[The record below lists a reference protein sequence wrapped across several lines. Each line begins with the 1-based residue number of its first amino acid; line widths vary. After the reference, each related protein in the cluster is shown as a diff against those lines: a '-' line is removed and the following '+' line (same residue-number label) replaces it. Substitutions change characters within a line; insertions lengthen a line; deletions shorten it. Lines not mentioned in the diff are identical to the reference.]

1 MKILVMGTG
10 QGLGGLHTHLLRLL
24 EFFVAEGNE
33 ASAFVVADPEMP
45 FDAPRGVKSVARVR
59 HSARSLW
66 ERWRKFA
73 ELRRLERETRRI
85 APDLFVATATGRGY
99 AQIARCARAGGAFA
113 IWQEVSLPAAGD
125 PLHTEMCRSVDAVA
139 VQTPGMLEPFRQAIP
154 SAAKAG
160 CLPCFFEAVMTDA
173 IARPPEK
180 GEPVRLAYF
189 GRLAGNKGLVP
200 FLEVFREVSRA
211 VPLRLDIHGG
221 GEERAAI
228 ERRIS
233 ELGLGGSVCMKGRY
247 PAGAEYGRLLASYH
261 ALVLPSTECEG
272 LPLVLLEA
280 MSCGLPVLATDVGG
294 IADVGVGNPDAV
306 VVAPR
311 ADALADGLRRLAAA
325 LETGAISNERLKA
338 HAAGNFSNG
347 RFAATWRE
355 MLANPPRFFSA

>member
-24 EFFVAEGNE
+24 EFLVAEGNE
-33 ASAFVVADPEMP
+33 ASAFVVADAGIS
-45 FDAPRGVKSVARVR
+45 FDAPRGVKCVARVR
-59 HSARSLW
+59 HNARSLW

-73 ELRRLERETRRI
+73 ELRRLERATRRI

-99 AQIARCARAGGAFA
+99 AQIARRARAASAFA

-125 PLHTEMCRSVDAVA
+125 ALHAEMCASVDAVA
-139 VQTPGMLEPFRQAIP
+139 VQTPGMLEPFRRAIP
-154 SAAKAG
+154 SATLSAS
-160 CLPCFFEAVMTDA
+160 LPCFFEPVMMDA
-173 IARPPEK
+173 IARLPEK
-180 GEPVRLAYF
+180 GEPIRLAYF

-200 FLEVFREVSRA
+200 FLDVFGEVSRA
-211 VPLRLDIHGG
+211 VPMRLDIHGS

-228 ERRIS
+228 ERKIS
-233 ELGLGGSVCMKGRY
+233 DLGLGAMVCMKGRY
-247 PAGAEYGRLLASYH
+247 PAGAEYGRLLTSYH

-294 IADVGVGNPDAV
+294 IADVAVGNPDVV

-311 ADALADGLRRLAAA
+311 SDALAGGLRRLMAMC
-325 LETGAISNERLKA
+325 ESGAISNARLKA
-338 HAAGNFSNG
+338 HAARNFSNE
-347 RFAATWRE
+347 RFAATWRG
-355 MLANPPRFFSA
+355 MLANPRRFFSA